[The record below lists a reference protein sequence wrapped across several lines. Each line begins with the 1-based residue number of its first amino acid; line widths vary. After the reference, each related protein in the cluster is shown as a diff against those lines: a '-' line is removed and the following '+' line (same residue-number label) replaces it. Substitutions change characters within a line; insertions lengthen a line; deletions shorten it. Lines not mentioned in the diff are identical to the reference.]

1 MASPS
6 ICHCTEFCLVAVER
20 VHILPILL
28 HIESLMLA
36 IELNI
41 EILDGTVS
49 SICDYEIAKLCK
61 NIPQVDMPKA

>member
-1 MASPS
+1 
-6 ICHCTEFCLVAVER
+6 
-20 VHILPILL
+20 
-28 HIESLMLA
+28 MLA